1 MTFAPLPYP
10 SSKKPPLLDY
20 QLEAGARLGAAKN
33 ETRGLSSSSIANL
46 LSLYRKN
53 TFNIPIPAS
62 GALFAEHATA
72 PFFVFQIFCVALW
85 CLDEYWY
92 YSLFTLFMLIMF
104 ECTVVWQRVRTLTEF
119 RSMSI
124 EPYPIQCYRDG
135 KWVKVQTD
143 ELLPGDAVSLGKC
156 LCSPK
161 EFLYKY
167 TNRSPPSASEYRNHH
182 SCRLATRPWHVYC
195 QRSHALG

>member
-1 MTFAPLPYP
+1 MTILQPFDPFLFTFSYQQDTYVLLSNKPVTFAPLPYP
-10 SSKKPPLLDY
+10 SSKRPPLLNH
-20 QLEAGARLGAAKN
+20 QQAGAGLGTAKN

-46 LSLYRKN
+46 LSLCGKN
-53 TFNIPIPAS
+53 TFNIPIPAF

-72 PFFVFQIFCVALW
+72 SFFVFQIFCVALW

-124 EPYPIQCYRDG
+124 EPLSIQCYRDG

-143 ELLPGDAVSLGKC
+143 ELLPGDVVSLGES

-161 EFLYKY
+161 EILY
-167 TNRSPPSASEYRNHH
+167 
-182 SCRLATRPWHVYC
+182 
-195 QRSHALG
+195 

>member
-1 MTFAPLPYP
+1 MTILQPSDPFTFTFSYQQDTYVLLSNKPVTFAPLPYP

-20 QLEAGARLGAAKN
+20 QLEAGARLGAVKN

-46 LSLYRKN
+46 LSLYGKN

-124 EPYPIQCYRDG
+124 EPYQIQCYHDG
-135 KWVKVQTD
+135 KWDTVQTD
-143 ELLPGDAVSLGKC
+143 ELLPRDIASLGGC
-156 LCSPK
+156 
-161 EFLYKY
+161 YIHQ
-167 TNRSPPSASEYRNHH
+167 RNFYIKLQSVRQAH
-182 SCRLATRPWHVYC
+182 
-195 QRSHALG
+195 

>member
-1 MTFAPLPYP
+1 MFTFSYQQDTYVLLSKRPIPITFAPPL
-10 SSKKPPLLDY
+10 SFTEKPPLLDY
-20 QLEAGARLGAAKN
+20 QLEVGARLGAERSKL
-33 ETRGLSSSSIANL
+33 RGPSSSSIAD
-46 LSLYRKN
+46 LSSL

-85 CLDEYWY
+85 CLDKYWY

-104 ECTVVWQRVRTLTEF
+104 EFTVVWQRVRTLTEF

-143 ELLPGDAVSLGKC
+143 ELLPGDVVSLGKC
-156 LCSPK
+156 LCSLK
-161 EFLYKY
+161 EFLY
-167 TNRSPPSASEYRNHH
+167 
-182 SCRLATRPWHVYC
+182 
-195 QRSHALG
+195 

>member
-1 MTFAPLPYP
+1 MTILQPSDPFTFTFSYQQDTYVLLSNKPVTFAPLPYP

-46 LSLYRKN
+46 LSLYGKN

-143 ELLPGDAVSLGKC
+143 ELLPGDVVSLGKC
-156 LCSPK
+156 LCSP
-161 EFLYKY
+161 
-167 TNRSPPSASEYRNHH
+167 
-182 SCRLATRPWHVYC
+182 
-195 QRSHALG
+195 